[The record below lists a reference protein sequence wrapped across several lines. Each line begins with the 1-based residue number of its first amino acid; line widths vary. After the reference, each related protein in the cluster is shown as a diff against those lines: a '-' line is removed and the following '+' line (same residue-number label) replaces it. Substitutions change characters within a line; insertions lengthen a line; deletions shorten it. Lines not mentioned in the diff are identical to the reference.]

1 MIKIGMCDDNLES
14 IGSIQN
20 VLDYYIKQNN
30 FNAKIVTVT
39 TNQKEIY
46 EKIEKKELDVL
57 FLDIDFKNN
66 GKNGLDFAKD
76 LRNVN
81 KDFYLIFLTASQRYI
96 HNSLF
101 VKVFDYL
108 IKPVN
113 NELID
118 EIVIRLKEDFE
129 NENKIFLRLNK
140 KLTIRTDE
148 ILYIEKIGNRSQIVA
163 NNFTEYGNVTLD
175 TLLNELPVNF
185 VKCHRSYIANTN
197 KIIKIDKKDNFI
209 YFSKNIRCPIN
220 SHFNM

>member
-148 ILYIEKIGNRSQIVA
+148 ILYIEKIGNR
-163 NNFTEYGNVTLD
+163 
-175 TLLNELPVNF
+175 
-185 VKCHRSYIANTN
+185 
-197 KIIKIDKKDNFI
+197 
-209 YFSKNIRCPIN
+209 
-220 SHFNM
+220 

>member
-1 MIKIGMCDDNLES
+1 MIKIGMCDDNLDSVSSVENLLNYS
-14 IGSIQN
+14 
-20 VLDYYIKQNN
+20 IKQNN

-39 TNQKEIY
+39 KNQKEIY
-46 EKIEKKELDVL
+46 DKIEKKELDIL

-76 LRNVN
+76 LRDIN

-129 NENKIFLRLNK
+129 NENKIFLHLNK
-140 KLTIRTDE
+140 KVSIRTDE
-148 ILYIEKIGNRSQIVA
+148 ILYIEKIGNRAQIVA

-175 TLLNELPVNF
+175 NLLKELPINF
-185 VKCHRSYIANTN
+185 VKCHRSYIANAN
-197 KIIKIDKKDNFI
+197 KITKVDKKENFV

-220 SHFNM
+220 SHFDM